1 MVARGGP
8 SLLKFG
14 IRNVYRI
21 VRVSGSSSEHLD
33 ASTHAVI
40 AAGFLNAAEAREC
53 AFRWVSRHCPEAI
66 YLPESN
72 RWRVQDDDGSVHL
85 FCIEA
90 SAGTDD
96 ARSAA

>member
-1 MVARGGP
+1 
-8 SLLKFG
+8 
-14 IRNVYRI
+14 VYRI
-21 VRVSGSSSEHLD
+21 VRVSGSSADLIDER
-33 ASTHAVI
+33 THSVI

-53 AFRWVSRHCPEAI
+53 AVRWVSRYCPEAT
-66 YLPESN
+66 YLPESD

-90 SAGTDD
+90 TAAGDD

>member
-1 MVARGGP
+1 LGRPVF
-8 SLLKFG
+8 LKPES
-14 IRNVYRI
+14 RNVYRI
-21 VRVSGSSSEHLD
+21 VRVSGSSADLIDER
-33 ASTHAVI
+33 THAVI

-66 YLPESN
+66 YLPESD
-72 RWRVQDDDGSVHL
+72 RWRMQDDDGLVHL

-90 SAGTDD
+90 SAGTDG